1 MNRIQK
7 LRKEANMTQNDLAK
21 IIGVSDASINKYE
34 KDLMTPKIDKL
45 EKIAETFHVSV
56 DYLTGKPDV
65 VNSDVIRI
73 TREEY
78 LRLKEVEKQ
87 LNSIKQIINKMNI

>member
-1 MNRIQK
+1 MNRIQE

-21 IIGVSDASINKYE
+21 IIGVNPVTLSRYE
-34 KDLMTPKIDKL
+34 NGERNPKLDKL